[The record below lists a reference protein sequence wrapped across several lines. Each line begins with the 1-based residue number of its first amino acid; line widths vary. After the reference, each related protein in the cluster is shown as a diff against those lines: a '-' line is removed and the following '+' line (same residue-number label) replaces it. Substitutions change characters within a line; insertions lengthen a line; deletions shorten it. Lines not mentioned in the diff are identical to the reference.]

1 MATRVTQIVVEVVVS
16 STAPTTITPP
26 VVASTAKTQIVWVGK
41 KK

>member
-1 MATRVTQIVVEVVVS
+1 MATRVTKIIVDVVVS

-26 VVASTAKTQIVWVGK
+26 VVSSGAKTQIVWVGK

>member
-1 MATRVTQIVVEVVVS
+1 MATRVTQVVAEVVVS

-26 VVASTAKTQIVWVGK
+26 GPATVGRVQIVWIK